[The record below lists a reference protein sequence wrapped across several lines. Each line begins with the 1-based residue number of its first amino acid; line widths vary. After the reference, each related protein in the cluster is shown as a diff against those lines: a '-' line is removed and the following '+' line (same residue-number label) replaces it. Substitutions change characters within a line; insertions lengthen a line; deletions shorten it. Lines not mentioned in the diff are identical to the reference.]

1 MNTKRFAIAGVVVAV
16 LTAATVVAC
25 SDTRSPASPV
35 GPAPMP
41 DLSSI
46 IGPRSADVVA
56 NADPTVWR
64 RIPARSRW
72 VGQEHN
78 RLLNLALQ
86 KYAAVKASDP
96 VAAQAMRRD
105 CNWVLAVIKGH
116 LAATAQHGGFESSQ
130 ERAFLM
136 ASDIAPR
143 TAQCRAIAQPMALFA
158 GVATIERA
166 EKVATTVAPFST
178 ATFDD
183 EDAAINI
190 VERMAGEITGAG
202 SPGDIDGAID
212 RAVNSA
218 GPLESAELVYAAASV
233 AAGSSGYWGSVG
245 GDALAMNVM
254 ADPRSDWNR
263 FAHFVG
269 ADVSGAAAALRAM
282 RGLPIP
288 WQLKGA
294 VAALVAVGTSLF
306 QFFAI

>member
-1 MNTKRFAIAGVVVAV
+1 MNTKRFAIVGVVVAV

-35 GPAPMP
+35 GPAPTP

-56 NADPTVWR
+56 NEDPTVWR
-64 RIPARSRW
+64 RIPSRSRW

-96 VAAQAMRRD
+96 VAAQAMRHD
-105 CNWVLAVIKGH
+105 CNWVLAVIKGN
-116 LAATAQHGGFESSQ
+116 LAATAQHGGFEASQ
-130 ERAFLM
+130 ERAFFM

-158 GVATIERA
+158 SAATARSVAA
-166 EKVATTVAPFST
+166 DVAPFSS

-183 EDAAINI
+183 EAAAISI
-190 VERMAGEITGAG
+190 VERMANEIGSAG
-202 SPGDIDGAID
+202 SPSDMDGAIN
-212 RAVNSA
+212 RAVNAA
-218 GPLESAELVYAAASV
+218 GSLESAELVYAAASV

-263 FAHFVG
+263 FARFVS
-269 ADVSGAAAALRAM
+269 ADAGGAAAALRAM
-282 RGLPIP
+282 QGLPIP

-294 VAALVAVGTSLF
+294 VAALVAVGASLF